1 MVSNARVKLS
11 LQVTRCNFMNFF
23 IFLQMMRR
31 DMLLFDVQYGRL
43 QLLELRTGH
52 GYENGSQTWETG
64 GYTPYH

>member
-43 QLLELRTGH
+43 QLLELSTGD
-52 GYENGSQTWETG
+52 GYENGTQTWETG
-64 GYTPYH
+64 G